1 MPRPT
6 RQLVRR
12 IVLFALVFSAISP
25 ALAALRFYGNAEVL
39 ANIASVYTAA
49 HNSAEH
55 QHSGHAN
62 SKVHQV
68 YCSFC
73 LDMAS
78 VQALTLAAPHL
89 PLSAMAAEPPPRA
102 VPHSAERVRCYSPQH
117 SRAPPIPSV

>member
-1 MPRPT
+1 MPRSS

-62 SKVHQV
+62 SKAHQV

-78 VQALTLAAPHL
+78 VQALTLAALHL
-89 PLSAMAAEPPPRA
+89 PFSAMAAEPPSRA
-102 VPHSAERVRCYSPQH
+102 VPDSSDPAPGYSPQH
-117 SRAPPIPSV
+117 SRAPPILSV